1 MLRDNRPFYLGLT
14 GGIGS
19 GKSTVSSAFKRFGAK
34 VIDADAIAREVTS
47 SNGAAIYAIKQAF
60 GPLVIDSSTGALN
73 RTHMRALAFTNED
86 IKLKLETILHPIIEN
101 EIWRQA
107 ISTKKSDFDLIVFDI
122 PLLVESKKWSSR
134 LDAIMVVD
142 CNVQTQIERTVIRSN
157 ISTQQAQL
165 IVNSQTSRVDRTK
178 SADMVI
184 FNDKITLEQL
194 DNLVF
199 KIGDYITSPIFSK
212 SML

>member
-1 MLRDNRPFYLGLT
+1 
-14 GGIGS
+14 
-19 GKSTVSSAFKRFGAK
+19 
-34 VIDADAIAREVTS
+34 
-47 SNGAAIYAIKQAF
+47 
-60 GPLVIDSSTGALN
+60 
-73 RTHMRALAFTNED
+73 
-86 IKLKLETILHPIIEN
+86 
-101 EIWRQA
+101 
-107 ISTKKSDFDLIVFDI
+107 
-122 PLLVESKKWSSR
+122 
-134 LDAIMVVD
+134 MVVD